1 MKHVKIIAAGV
12 TSLGRYEKGD
22 IAIVSNEECELLKR
36 IGCGVDYD
44 PAAEAAAEAEAKKQA
59 EEAKKAEEAKAT
71 EVEAVEAEVEEPETT
86 EKTEKKPATKRAA
99 TAKKA

>member
-12 TSLGRYEKGD
+12 TSLGRYENGD

-44 PAAEAAAEAEAKKQA
+44 PEAEAKAEAEAKKQD
-59 EEAKKAEEAKAT
+59 EEEKKAET
-71 EVEAVEAEVEEPETT
+71 EEVKAVEAEEPETT
-86 EKTEKKPATKRAA
+86 EKVEKKPATRRAF